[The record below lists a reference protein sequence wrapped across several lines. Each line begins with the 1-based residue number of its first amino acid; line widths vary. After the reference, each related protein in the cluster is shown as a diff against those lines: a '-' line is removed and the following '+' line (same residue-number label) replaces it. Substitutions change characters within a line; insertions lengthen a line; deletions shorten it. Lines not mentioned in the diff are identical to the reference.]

1 MKLGKVIGN
10 VVSTRKEGN
19 LNGLK
24 IMIVSYLDEKFSET
38 NKTAACI
45 DTVNAGDGDI
55 VLLCSSSSSR
65 YTMMTKYSAIDNTI
79 VGIIDSISSGNNYLY
94 SKTSR
99 D

>member
-10 VVSTRKEGN
+10 IVSTRKEGN

-24 IMIVSYLDEKFSET
+24 ILIVSYLDENFSDT
-38 NKTAACI
+38 NNTAACI

-65 YTMMTKYSAIDNTI
+65 LTQITKHSAIDNTI
-79 VGIIDSISSGNNYLY
+79 VGIIDSISTGNNYLY
-94 SKTSR
+94 NKTGGA
-99 D
+99 